1 VFQQKFYPVI
11 EEKKIMEDIKRE
23 GFNPLRFSN
32 ALGFVYYSHRHQ
44 ETKLLVF
51 LEGSMEVKV
60 EEETYQC
67 GSGDK
72 LIIPGN
78 MEHSAIVGSGGCVF
92 FWAEK

>member
-1 VFQQKFYPVI
+1 
-11 EEKKIMEDIKRE
+11 MEDIKRE

-32 ALGFVYYSHRHQ
+32 APGFVYHSHRHQ

-78 MEHSAIVGSGGCVF
+78 MEHSAIVGSEGCVF